1 MGVLINMPFGGRRDG
16 NLLRKLGPKELPA
29 WAREIGADSWAQVL
43 LKFIVAHPAVTCAI
57 PATSKVAHLQENM
70 GAMRGA
76 QPASEVLIEGVLASP
91 DGPVETAE
99 TTLDYLAPDS
109 ERTGGLWFSR
119 DPSGLELQLHAKGYA
134 AP

>member
-1 MGVLINMPFGGRRDG
+1 MPEPAAPPPRLI
-16 NLLRKLGPKELPA
+16 PA
-29 WAREIGADSWAQVL
+29 VEWLVAGIGALLVAATIGYLALHALGRDRTPPDLRLTAEPALTQDSGWLVRFRAQ
-43 LKFIVAHPAVTCAI
+43 
-57 PATSKVAHLQENM
+57 N
-70 GAMRGA
+70 RGA
-76 QPASEVLIEGVLASP
+76 QPASEVLIEGVLAGP

-109 ERTGGLWFSR
+109 ERAGGLWFSR